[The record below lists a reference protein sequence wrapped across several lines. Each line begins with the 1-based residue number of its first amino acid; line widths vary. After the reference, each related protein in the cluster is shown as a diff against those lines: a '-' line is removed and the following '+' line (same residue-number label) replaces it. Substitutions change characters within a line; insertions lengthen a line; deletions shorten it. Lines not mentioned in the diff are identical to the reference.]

1 MNGIKILL
9 KSKTREEGKFNLN
22 SQLISGKIIKPG
34 IIFDDTVEISNP
46 NQNPEIQTQKRII
59 REKEVAEKRKIQ
71 KKLDRLVNGKF
82 IIQDYGIKIILNC
95 PSFGTDVTG
104 TRLLILFNKNDK
116 NLDNNKMIS
125 IEGSSIPK
133 LSELNWYWI
142 YKNIEPVHAY
152 AGKNSKEYPLTFA
165 EHPWAHIIGY
175 KRSKR
180 VKSVKIEIN
189 RTDLSVVRKTTV
201 VPNTGRGFW
210 ADVKSARIYT
220 SSKGKCKITN
230 NYNKKKINEL
240 LNYIS
245 AYAQG
250 EKFKIKERKEKSLNQ
265 RKF

>member
-1 MNGIKILL
+1 
-9 KSKTREEGKFNLN
+9 
-22 SQLISGKIIKPG
+22 
-34 IIFDDTVEISNP
+34 
-46 NQNPEIQTQKRII
+46 
-59 REKEVAEKRKIQ
+59 
-71 KKLDRLVNGKF
+71 LVNGKF
-82 IIQDYGIKIILNC
+82 IIQDYGIKVILNC
-95 PSFGTDVTG
+95 PSFGTDVRG
-104 TRLLILFNKNDK
+104 TRLLILFNKKDK
-116 NLDNNKMIS
+116 NLDNDKMIS
-125 IEGSSIPK
+125 VEGSSIPK

-142 YKNIEPVHAY
+142 YKNIEPVYAY
-152 AGKNSKEYPLTFA
+152 AGKNSKEYSLNFA

-189 RTDLSVVRKTTV
+189 RTDLSVVRKTTISS
-201 VPNTGRGFW
+201 NTGRGFW
-210 ADVKSARIYT
+210 ADLKSTRIYT

-250 EKFKIKERKEKSLNQ
+250 EKFKIKKRKEKSLNQ